1 MKTQELK
8 PIDLTD
14 CDADFICSDSVCQ
27 GEESAKIAVSSENW
41 NLMIK
46 DGEYFFQ
53 HQDPNYVTGKL
64 TMIEPGI
71 VDGRAKAI
79 FIEDNQEYFQVLD
92 DEEKINAIIED
103 NYEVKRLVERA
114 NAWIRISSPSFDK

>member
-1 MKTQELK
+1 MKTQELEV
-8 PIDLTD
+8 IDSTD
-14 CDADFICSDSVCQ
+14 CDADFICSDSICQ
-27 GEESAKIAVSSENW
+27 GEERAKLAISFGDW
-41 NLMIK
+41 DLMIK

-79 FIEDNQEYFQVLD
+79 FIEDNQEYFQVLN

-114 NAWIRISSPSFDK
+114 NRWLRNNSPSFDK